1 MYKVMSLQDDF
12 VNEKPQLQHDLEAKG
27 HICLFLLKFHCEL
40 NLIELIWGY
49 AKYCESLSHSSCLF
63 IHSTK
68 SAGYSHGQ
76 PNSTNLISCD
86 GALLGE
92 N

>member
-1 MYKVMSLQDDF
+1 MRGKALWTAQSKEVKALWSIASKLQLLCRAQEVTARESAKYMSF
-12 VNEKPQLQHDLEAKG
+12 IASN
-27 HICLFLLKFHCEL
+27 L
-40 NLIELIWGY
+40 NLVMEGKW
-49 AKYCESLSHSSCLF
+49 
-63 IHSTK
+63 
-68 SAGYSHGQ
+68 YSHGQ